1 MEFEFAK
8 DDLSDG
14 QVIALLKLH
23 LAEMH
28 KHSPAES
35 VHALNESQLLQ
46 SDIHFFSAR
55 INGEVAAC
63 GALKVLDDSS
73 AENSSA
79 EIKSMKT
86 ASEYTRQGL
95 ARRILIELIA
105 LARIMKVETLY
116 LETGTAEVFSAAR
129 TLYTSCGFVPC
140 EPFGTYQ
147 LDPHSC
153 FYSLNLNSP
162 SLAD

>member
-8 DDLSDG
+8 DDLKDG
-14 QVIALLKLH
+14 QVVALLKLH

-28 KHSPAES
+28 KHSPADS
-35 VHALNESQLLQ
+35 VHALNESQLRQ

-55 INGEVAAC
+55 INGQVAAC
-63 GALKVLDDSS
+63 GALKVL
-73 AENSSA
+73 ENSSA
-79 EIKSMKT
+79 ELKSMKT
-86 ASEYTRQGL
+86 ANEYTRQGL
-95 ARRILIELIA
+95 AKRILIELIA
-105 LARIMKVETLY
+105 LARIMKVKTLY

-129 TLYTSCGFVPC
+129 TLYTSFGFVPC
-140 EPFGTYQ
+140 EPFGNYQ